1 MCNHVKWIANGYA
14 TTKGEN
20 MKKIILFIILSVFLT
35 NCSSYKPIINGETSF
50 NKQDNK
56 NIAKNY
62 YRDMNLC
69 KYIHK
74 ENTPVI
80 IRKLGISDETTF
92 VKKCMKEYG
101 YTILR

>member
-1 MCNHVKWIANGYA
+1 
-14 TTKGEN
+14 
-20 MKKIILFIILSVFLT
+20 MKKIFFLGVFILLT
-35 NCSSYKPIINGETSF
+35 NCSSYKPVVNGETSF
-50 NKQDNK
+50 DKNDK

-62 YRDMNLC
+62 YRDIQLC

-74 ENTPVI
+74 ENTSSI
-80 IRKLGISDETTF
+80 IRNLGISDEKVF